1 MEDVPCCCLDQQH
14 PRHLSCAYPQRP
26 FSATIRNTTIAL
38 LSSILSIMDSDSDF
52 VEIQRHEYT
61 VADQLRTS
69 SHKYLPDDVSTQI
82 WMLGEDSYSGNNITR
97 QVTSARGRDGK
108 SRLFDALDSPTTVQQ
123 LIAGGEDVNH
133 EDFLGATPL
142 HWLFSQ
148 QNPNLESAE
157 IIHRNGGN
165 INSHDYQGNTP
176 LEYAVR
182 HAASAAGVEWLLSKG
197 ADPNVKTEQNLL
209 LYALAKGKAD
219 IPKVLLEAGA
229 DPNSPQHFPPLFHA
243 MGLGRFLDE
252 AVDLLL
258 AHGANPVAVTNGNV
272 TPLAYAVRQSKPCRN
287 LGVMRKV
294 YEQAQRRG
302 TPYTAEQLSKAV
314 SEYRGHGYHRELFEQ
329 FLEWNVDVNQKIA
342 RKGGGFTRPL
352 IIACG
357 DENADIDAI
366 QHLLS
371 LGADPTFTNHDG
383 ETPLHAAILTGA
395 PDTVLFLLETLDAQ
409 AIDQANNHGQTALH
423 IACEIIH
430 PSGFRVHQNKRF
442 FFGPRL
448 KKFTKDEI
456 ARQLANLTTDQVT
469 AIRHARCIGLAQA
482 LLANGASTL
491 AQDAVIGATPLHY
504 ACRIGIPELV
514 TALPEACSGTCLKL
528 RDKLGQ
534 TPLHWAAKC
543 GRAGAVQALME
554 WSLTEEDCVNG
565 DDDDDDDEGPYGC
578 HLPHMADEQ
587 GRLPIHLA
595 AMKGHDN
602 TLEVLLE
609 YTSARYYEA
618 QDMDGRTP
626 LWYASYWYKDV
637 GVSGCD
643 YYRYD
648 DCAGKLRR
656 KIESAR
662 GAVPL
667 YYYAFAALASSLA
680 LTVIFR
686 SAIAGAA
693 TAAVGQGRSLCVKAW
708 GGVVVTWRCAVAGWR
723 HARDE
728 YCRSHT

>member
-1 MEDVPCCCLDQQH
+1 
-14 PRHLSCAYPQRP
+14 
-26 FSATIRNTTIAL
+26 
-38 LSSILSIMDSDSDF
+38 MDSDSDF

-61 VADQLRTS
+61 VADQLCTS
-69 SHKYLPDDVSTQI
+69 NHTYLPDDVGTRI
-82 WMLGEDSYSGNNITR
+82 WMLSDDYYPSNKITR
-97 QVTSARGRDGK
+97 QITSARERDGK
-108 SRLFDALDSPTTVQQ
+108 SQLFDALDSPAKVQQ
-123 LIAGGEDVNH
+123 LIVEGEDVNYD
-133 EDFLGATPL
+133 DFLGATPL
-142 HWLFSQ
+142 HWVFLQ
-148 QNPNLESAE
+148 ENPNLASAE
-157 IIHRNGGN
+157 IIHQNGGN
-165 INSHDYQGNTP
+165 INSQDYQGNTP

-182 HAASAAGVEWLLSKG
+182 HAASAAEVEWLLAKG
-197 ADPNVKTEQNLL
+197 ADPNVKTKQNLL
-209 LYALAKGKAD
+209 LYALAKGKMG
-219 IPKVLLEAGA
+219 ILKMLLEAGA
-229 DPNSPQHFPPLFHA
+229 DPNSPRHFPPLFHA

-252 AVDLLL
+252 VVDLLL

-287 LGVMRKV
+287 LSAMRKV
-294 YEQAQRRG
+294 YEQAQQRRG

-371 LGADPTFTNHDG
+371 LGADPTLANHDG

-409 AIDQANNHGQTALH
+409 AINQANNHGQTALH
-423 IACEIIH
+423 TACEIIH
-430 PSGFRVHQNKRF
+430 PNGFRVHQNKRF

-456 ARQLANLTTDQVT
+456 TRQLANLTIDQVVT
-469 AIRHARCIGLAQA
+469 IRHARCIGLAQA
-482 LLANGASTL
+482 LLANGASTH
-491 AQDAVIGATPLHY
+491 AQDTVIGATPLHY
-504 ACRIGIPELV
+504 ACRIGIPEMV
-514 TALPEACSGTCLKL
+514 TALLEACSGTCLKL

-534 TPLHWAAKC
+534 TPLHWAAKY
-543 GRAGAVQALME
+543 GKAGAVQALME
-554 WSLTEEDCVNG
+554 WSQTEENCV
-565 DDDDDDDEGPYGC
+565 DDDDGPYGC
-578 HLPHMADEQ
+578 HLPYMVDEQ
-587 GRLPIHLA
+587 RRLPIHLA

-602 TLEVLLE
+602 TLEVLLR
-609 YTSARYYEA
+609 YTSARYYKA
-618 QDMDGRTP
+618 QDKDGRTP

-637 GVSGCD
+637 GVWGCD
-643 YYRYD
+643 HYRHD

-656 KIESAR
+656 KTESAR
-662 GAVPL
+662 GAVPV
-667 YYYAFAALASSLA
+667 YYYAFAAVASSLA
-680 LTVIFR
+680 LAVIFR

-693 TAAVGQGRSLCVKAW
+693 TAAAVDQGRGFCVRAW

-723 HARDE
+723 YARDE